1 MEVSQIID
9 SPVGPLRL
17 RADDDAL
24 LEVAFA
30 KGAAERSGHPILR
43 RAREE
48 LAAYFA
54 GKLTRFEL
62 PLDAVGTEFQRG
74 VWRALLEIPFGETRS
89 YADIAVRIGR
99 PAAVRAVG
107 AANGRNPIAIVI
119 PCHRVIGSD
128 GSLTGYGGGEPRKR
142 WLLSH
147 ESNANRGEFRLRSP
161 GRG

>member
-17 RADDDAL
+17 RADDHAL

-30 KGAAERSGHPILR
+30 KGAPERSAHPILR
-43 RAREE
+43 LAGAE

-54 GKLTRFEL
+54 GKLTRFEV
-62 PLDAVGTEFQRG
+62 PLDAVGTEFQRA

-147 ESNANRGEFRLRSP
+147 ESNANREEFRLTSP
-161 GRG
+161 ARR